1 MKLSLLLLAALTV
14 VPATT
19 GSLAGQAPTPDE
31 ARRLLATRPDLVAQV
46 RERILSSG
54 LSASEIRA
62 RLVAAGYPSE
72 LLDSYLPNVADPGTG
87 GADDRVFAAA
97 RALGFADDELVTVLN
112 AQAPAGGELP
122 PGPDAGIFGM
132 DVFRRGAGQF
142 QPNLAGPVDPSYRL
156 GPGDQLVLILTG
168 DVELSHAIEVTRE
181 GFILIPQ
188 VGQLAVNG
196 LTMSSLES
204 FLYTRLAQ
212 VYSGISRGANATT
225 RFQISVSRLRTNQ
238 VFVIGEVRQPS
249 SYQISAA
256 GTVLTALYA
265 AGGPNEN
272 GSFRRVEVR
281 RGGQTVAT
289 FDLYDYLLR
298 GDNRQDIRL
307 ESGDVVFVP
316 VRGTWASVTGEVV
329 RPAIYELARG
339 ESLRDLIEVAG
350 GFRPTASLQR
360 VQIDRVLPP
369 AQRQAGGRDRV
380 VLDIAADQ
388 FADGTGPA
396 LPIESSDQVRVFAV
410 TDRLRNFVTVRG
422 NVWSEGRVAYTAGM
436 TLGEA
441 VRQAGGPKPDT
452 YLDQVLVSRLNS
464 DSTRTQ
470 LRAAFADS
478 TGQVLADFTLRE
490 DDEVQVFSRT
500 AFRPVRFVIVT
511 GAVRSPGRIA
521 YREGMTLRDA
531 LLQAGGVTEAA
542 WLREAEIARL
552 PEDRPPGMMAVTSR
566 VPLDSTYLVDR
577 GPDGSWLG
585 PPGIDVPREG
595 APEVLLRPYDNV
607 LILRQPE
614 WELPRMVV
622 VSGQVS
628 YPGTYTLR
636 TRGERLTDLLERA
649 GGLTSAAYPAGISFF
664 RRTLPLAAIPETGA
678 DQAAA
683 GEPSRIGVDL
693 PAVLDDPRHRDNLL
707 LTSGDSVS
715 IPEYNPIVRVTG
727 AVHAP
732 TGVTFEPGRRL
743 PHYVHA
749 AGGFVRLADRSRAYV
764 VQPNGKVESVRKRW
778 FIFPDGQPQPEPGA
792 VIIVPL
798 REEGERRSSGEVA
811 SFFTGLASILA
822 STVAI
827 IVVATR

>member
-1 MKLSLLLLAALTV
+1 MKLSFLLLAAL
-14 VPATT
+14 ATLPGT
-19 GSLAGQAPTPDE
+19 AGSLAGQVPTPDE

-46 RERILSSG
+46 RERILTSG
-54 LSASEIRA
+54 LSAAEIRA
-62 RLVAAGYPSE
+62 RLVAAGYPSD
-72 LLDSYLPNVADPGTG
+72 LLDSYLPNVPEPG
-87 GADDRVFAAA
+87 ASSVDDRVFAAA
-97 RALGFADDELVTVLN
+97 RALGFADEELLPVLES
-112 AQAPAGGELP
+112 AAPVRMDLP
-122 PGPDAGIFGM
+122 DGPDPAIFGM

-168 DVELSHAIEVTRE
+168 DVELSHSIEVTRE

-196 LTMSSLES
+196 LTMSALES
-204 FLYTRLAQ
+204 LLYTRLGQ
-212 VYSGISRGANATT
+212 VYSGVRRGSDATT
-225 RFQISVSRLRTNQ
+225 RFQVSMARLRTNQ

-281 RGGQTVAT
+281 RGGQAVAT
-289 FDLYDYLLR
+289 LDLYDYLLR
-298 GDNRQDIRL
+298 GDNRHDIRL
-307 ESGDVVFVP
+307 ESGDVVFIP
-316 VRGTWASVTGEVV
+316 VRGTWASITGEVV
-329 RPAIYELARG
+329 RPAIYELATG
-339 ESLRDLIEVAG
+339 ESLRDLIAVAG
-350 GFRPTASLQR
+350 GFRPTAALQR

-369 AQRQAGGRDRV
+369 AERQAGGRDRV

-388 FADGTGPA
+388 FADGAGPA
-396 LPIESSDQVRVFAV
+396 LPIESNDQVRVFAV

-422 NVWSEGRVAYTAGM
+422 SVWSEGRVAYAPGM
-436 TLGEA
+436 TLEDA
-441 VRQAGGPKPDT
+441 IRQAGGPKPDT
-452 YLDQVLVSRLNS
+452 YLGQVLVSRLNP

-478 TGQVLADFTLRE
+478 TGQVVANFTLRE

-500 AFRPVRFVIVT
+500 AFRPARFVIVT

-552 PEDRPPGMMAVTSR
+552 PEDRPPGMMAVTTR

-614 WELPRMVV
+614 WELPRMVA
-622 VSGQVS
+622 VSGQVR

-636 TRGERLTDLLERA
+636 NRAERLTDLLERA
-649 GGLTSAAYPAGISFF
+649 GGLTTAAYPAGISFF
-664 RRTLPLAAIPETGA
+664 RRTPPSAAMPETGA

-693 PAVLDDPRHRDNLL
+693 PAVLDDPVHRDNLL

-732 TGVTFEPGRRL
+732 TGVTHQPGRPL
-743 PHYVHA
+743 PHYVAA
-749 AGGFVRLADRSRAYV
+749 AGGFVRQADRSRAYV
-764 VQPNGKVESVRKRW
+764 VQPNGKVESVRRRW
-778 FIFPDGQPQPEPGA
+778 FILPDGQPQPEPGA
-792 VIIVPL
+792 VIIVPM
-798 REEGERRSSGEVA
+798 REEGERRSTGEVT